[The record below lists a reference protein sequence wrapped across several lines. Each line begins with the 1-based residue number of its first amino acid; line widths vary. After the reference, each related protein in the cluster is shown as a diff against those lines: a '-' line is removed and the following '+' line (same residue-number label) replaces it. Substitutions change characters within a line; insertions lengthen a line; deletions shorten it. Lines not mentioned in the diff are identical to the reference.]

1 MSEHESIEQAVR
13 RAERVTGG
21 SIAMMIEAGIK
32 AGLAEKAEHK
42 SHDVVTKHQ
51 CTAPS
56 ATCWADPDCPVYSS
70 HGHVQ

>member
-32 AGLAEKAEHK
+32 AGLAEKAEHNA
-42 SHDVVTKHQ
+42 DDAVTHLP
-51 CTAPS
+51 CRWCR
-56 ATCWADPDCPVYSS
+56 ATV
-70 HGHVQ
+70 GHNVGCMAYGE